1 MNEITAFLSTIDI
14 FSDIDPDAL
23 EAIAPLMTRQT
34 LIPGELLFSQ
44 GDRGEALYIV
54 YNGRIEVSVRTA
66 DTGAGAGDP
75 DNGGPRAGA
84 APTEITVA
92 TFQRGEFF
100 GEMSIFE
107 REPRSATCRAAEP
120 TEVWRLRETDL
131 NELITTRPEQAI
143 RIMRAMLRVVARRL
157 DNTNALLSDMVQW
170 GEEARR
176 RAFTDE
182 LTGLYNRRFVDQSV
196 SDYLTA
202 ASAGEPV
209 CLVMMDLDRFTAI
222 NETYGHDAGDR
233 LIAAVAP
240 AIRDTFRDTDIL
252 ARIGGDEFSFLLPRT
267 TSEEAVALCNR
278 LREAIVGVV
287 FDPPVLDQS
296 EAESAPGPPASS
308 TSGVS
313 ITASQGVACF
323 PRDAATAE
331 ELRQKADQ
339 ALYIAKERG
348 RNRCHPW
355 SAGGGT

>member
-1 MNEITAFLSTIDI
+1 CTDGPA
-14 FSDIDPDAL
+14 DAD
-23 EAIAPLMTRQT
+23 
-34 LIPGELLFSQ
+34 GEESPA
-44 GDRGEALYIV
+44 G
-54 YNGRIEVSVRTA
+54 
-66 DTGAGAGDP
+66 GATP
-75 DNGGPRAGA
+75 T
-84 APTEITVA
+84 PTEITVA

-222 NETYGHDAGDR
+222 NDTYGHDAGDQ
-233 LIAAVAP
+233 LLTAVAP

-252 ARIGGDEFSFLLPRT
+252 ARVGGDEFSFLLPRT
-267 TSEEAVALCNR
+267 TSEEAVALCDR
-278 LREAIVGVV
+278 LGKAIAAVV
-287 FDPPVLDQS
+287 FDPLALDQS
-296 EAESAPGPPASS
+296 EIGGPAAPAPAPPDSP

-323 PRDAATAE
+323 PRDATTAE

-339 ALYIAKERG
+339 ALYTAKERG
-348 RNRCHPW
+348 RNQCHPW
-355 SAGGGT
+355 SADDAAQT